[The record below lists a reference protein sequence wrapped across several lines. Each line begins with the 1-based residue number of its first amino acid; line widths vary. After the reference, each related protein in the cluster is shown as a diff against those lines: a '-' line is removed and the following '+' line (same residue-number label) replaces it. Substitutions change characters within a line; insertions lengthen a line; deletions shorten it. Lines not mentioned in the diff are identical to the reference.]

1 MIAFV
6 SDLSDTLDRL
16 RQPQYT
22 GENRCLPC
30 TVVNTLLAFVL
41 AAVVAVF
48 LTPVVGVLALAL
60 GLAAIYLRGYL
71 VPGTP
76 ELTKRYF
83 PDWLLARFDKESA
96 GPGRTEAATD
106 APVDTD
112 PDAHVDPEE
121 ILSTV
126 DAVEPCADEDDLC
139 LTDSFAGAWHD
150 EMRRLRDETARREAL
165 AELFETD
172 AVSVESSRDRVSVS
186 ADDVLVARWPSE
198 GALVA
203 DLAADEVLVSRAPE
217 WASLAPEQRF
227 GVLAGLRSFL
237 DTCPVCESP
246 IELTEDTVE
255 SCCRSWEVLSIHCSE
270 CESDLLELDPETLET
285 VA

>member
-1 MIAFV
+1 MITSV
-6 SDLSDTLDRL
+6 SDTLDRL

-22 GENRCLPC
+22 GENRCIPC
-30 TVVNTLLAFVL
+30 TAVNTLLALLLGVVL
-41 AAVVAVF
+41 AAL

-60 GLAAIYLRGYL
+60 GLVAIYLRGYL

-83 PDWLLARFDKESA
+83 PDWLLAWFDKEPVRS
-96 GPGRTEAATD
+96 TD
-106 APVDTD
+106 VDID
-112 PDAHVDPEE
+112 PDEQVDPEAV
-121 ILSTV
+121 LSDV

-139 LTDSFAGAWHD
+139 LTDSFDAAWR
-150 EMRRLRDETARREAL
+150 EGMRRLRDDAVRREAL
-165 AELFETD
+165 VALLETD
-172 AVSVESSRDRVSVS
+172 TVSVELSPARVSVTDGD
-186 ADDVLVARWPSE
+186 ALLARWPSE

-227 GVLAGLRSFL
+227 GILAGLRSFL
-237 DTCPVCESP
+237 DTCPVCDSP
-246 IELTEDTVE
+246 IELSEHTVE
-255 SCCRSWEVLSIHCSE
+255 SCCRSWAVLSVHCSE
-270 CESDLLELDPETLET
+270 CGSDLLELDPETLET